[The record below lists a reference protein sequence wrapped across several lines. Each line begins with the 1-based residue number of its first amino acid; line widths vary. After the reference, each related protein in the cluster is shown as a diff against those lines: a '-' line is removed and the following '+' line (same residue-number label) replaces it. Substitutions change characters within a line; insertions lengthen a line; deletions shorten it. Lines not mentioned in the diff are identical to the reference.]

1 MKRSTIG
8 ALGVVLAG
16 ASALFWGGAGVDA
29 YPGTSPSARQAAR
42 LKWRP
47 PAGWIRHYLGDDRY
61 KVAGGTWKVVSTNL
75 DTYYHRPSCPNM
87 LRQPAGGV
95 MGFASA
101 ADAQEAGYRSDSYC
115 APEYSSFSYA
125 PGAPSGS
132 GHGGSGATTTVNRST
147 AAIRIT
153 LADGVSTV
161 LLPPNWRRTRS
172 SSESAGQITA
182 QVDELR
188 PLRGRG
194 MIGFATINIPGMP
207 AGMDVGTM
215 LRPELFSNT
224 VNQANSSG
232 IINNAMSNSINNVSA
247 RAATLGGL
255 RGVVLTPK
263 RGSQRL
269 PGMGGGPITLV
280 GRGSKIYL
288 MTTENTRGV
297 PGGGT
302 IVKSFQP
309 R

>member
-16 ASALFWGGAGVDA
+16 ASALLWGGAGVDA

-101 ADAQEAGYRSDSYC
+101 ADGQEAGYRADPYC
-115 APEYSSFSYA
+115 APEYSSFSYS
-125 PGAPSGS
+125 PGSPSAG
-132 GHGGSGATTTVNRST
+132 GHGGGESTTVNRSAT
-147 AAIRIT
+147 ALRIT

-172 SSESAGQITA
+172 ASQNIGQFNV
-182 QVDELR
+182 QMDELR

-194 MIGFATINIPGMP
+194 MIGFATMAIPGMP
-207 AGMDVGTM
+207 AGMDVGALLQPAT
-215 LRPELFSNT
+215 F
-224 VNQANSSG
+224 
-232 IINNAMSNSINNVSA
+232 
-247 RAATLGGL
+247 RAAVAGRFSGSTDVSNAPSSALNDYLVRAANLGGL

-263 RGSQRL
+263 RGSRRL
-269 PGMGGGPITLV
+269 PGMGGGPLTMV
-280 GRGSKIYL
+280 GRRSKIYM
-288 MTTENTRGV
+288 MTTENAGGI
-297 PGGGT
+297 PGGGI